1 MKWAT
6 AALCMLLCLVSHAA
20 LAQMDEDLIPSSRD
34 FVSPEHFA
42 LELRVGPYSPNAP
55 GFSDFFDDTGPLLE
69 LEFDYFPL
77 RIPNVVYVGVGG
89 ALGTADYK
97 AGALASD
104 GSRASE
110 ESKFSVMPISAMAV
124 ARLDVL
130 PRKLSVPFIF
140 TGKLG
145 YTFAQ
150 WSTSTGGVQDAKG
163 WSQGLRWGAQLGLD
177 LDTFEPAAARAM
189 DEEWGINH
197 SFAFFELW
205 GFVPSG
211 SSLEIGDTSW
221 VAGLGFVF

>member
-1 MKWAT
+1 MKQA
-6 AALCMLLCLVSHAA
+6 ACALCAWLCLLSGGA
-20 LAQMDEDLIPSSRD
+20 LAQMEEDLIPPTRN

-42 LELRVGPYSPNAP
+42 FELRVGPYTPNAP
-55 GFSDFFDDTGPLLE
+55 GFDSFYDDRGPLLGI
-69 LEFDYFPL
+69 EFDYFPL
-77 RIPNVVYVGVGG
+77 RVPDIVYVGLGGLVGN
-89 ALGTADYK
+89 AAYS
-97 AGALASD
+97 AGALTAT

-110 ESKFSVMPISAMAV
+110 KSDFDIIPVTMLAV
-124 ARLDVL
+124 ARVDVL
-130 PRKLSVPFIF
+130 PRKFSVPFIF

-145 YTFAQ
+145 YTWAH

-163 WSQGLRWGAQLGLD
+163 WSRGLHWAGQLGLD

-205 GFVPSG
+205 GFVPSA